1 MNRKLSVARPR
12 TRAAD
17 PRASKKAASTASS
30 RNLFARTAL
39 AISALLLAAS
49 AQASVVPGQVLLS
62 QDFDS
67 TTLTGWVKTNQSAQ
81 AATGGGTW
89 FQGNDAIFSAQSG
102 ATDAY
107 LGADYTAAGGDLT
120 GTLDLWLITP
130 ELTLG
135 QNSLLTF
142 FTRSLGETGYPDY
155 LEVLF
160 SAGSGVATSGFQL
173 LTSVGASGNYP
184 STWTSISALASGAG
198 ADSGR
203 FALRYFNNS
212 GTADYI
218 GIDSL
223 AVTAVPEPASCA
235 LLGLGLA
242 ALVAA
247 RRKLQASA

>member
-1 MNRKLSVARPR
+1 MNCNVPVVRPHARAENPRSSKYAPAHAAGRNLSA
-12 TRAAD
+12 RAAL
-17 PRASKKAASTASS
+17 AV
-30 RNLFARTAL
+30 TAL
-39 AISALLLAAS
+39 MLAAF

-62 QDFDS
+62 QNFDS

-102 ATDAY
+102 AADAY
-107 LGADYTAAGGDLT
+107 LGADFTAAGGDLT

-142 FTRSLGETGYPDY
+142 FTRSLGEAGYPDY
-155 LEVLF
+155 LEVLY

-173 LTSVGASGNYP
+173 LTSVGAGGNYP
-184 STWTSISALASGAG
+184 TAWTSISALASGAG
-198 ADSGR
+198 SGR

-242 ALVAA
+242 GLVAA

>member
-1 MNRKLSVARPR
+1 MNCNAPAARPPACAENSC
-12 TRAAD
+12 T
-17 PRASKKAASTASS
+17 SKKVLSHTTG
-30 RNLFARTAL
+30 RNLPARAVLAITAL
-39 AISALLLAAS
+39 MFAAS
-49 AQASVVPGQVLLS
+49 AQASVVPGQVVLS
-62 QDFDS
+62 QNFDS
-67 TTLTGWVKTNQSAQ
+67 TTLPGWIKTNQSAQ

-184 STWTSISALASGAG
+184 TAWTSISALAAGAG
-198 ADSGR
+198 AGSGR

-247 RRKLQASA
+247 RRKLHASA